1 MAWPVFFTRDA
12 MTNEEAVKTG
22 HRDVQ
27 TYLDQARTQ
36 FLERDVLARFPRSND
51 IRSSLL
57 NPA

>member
-1 MAWPVFFTRDA
+1 
-12 MTNEEAVKTG
+12 MTNEEAVKTSD
-22 HRDVQ
+22 RDVQ

-36 FLERDVLARFPRSND
+36 FLERDVLARFPRSKD

>member
-1 MAWPVFFTRDA
+1 

-36 FLERDVLARFPRSND
+36 FLERDVLARFPRSKD